1 MMKTNSA
8 VGSSWQ
14 DARKE
19 IFTPEENAASDL
31 RVSIILELIKARR
44 ERGLSQEKLGQLSGI
59 KQSVIARLES
69 GRSSPTLAT
78 LQKLL
83 IPLGRKLAVVKN

>member
-1 MMKTNSA
+1 MGNGA
-8 VGSSWQ
+8 VGSNWQ

-44 ERGLSQEKLGQLSGI
+44 EKGYSQSELSELSGI
-59 KQSVIARLES
+59 KQSTIDDVES
-69 GRSSPTLAT
+69 GRKIPNLLT

-83 IPLGRKLAVVKN
+83 TPLGRKMAVVQK

>member
-1 MMKTNSA
+1 MGNGA

-44 ERGLSQEKLGQLSGI
+44 EKGYSQSELSELSGI
-59 KQSVIARLES
+59 KQSTIDDVES
-69 GRSSPTLAT
+69 GRKIPNLLT

-83 IPLGRKLAVVKN
+83 TPLGRKMAVVQK

>member
-1 MMKTNSA
+1 MKNSA
-8 VGSSWQ
+8 IGSSWK

-19 IFTPEENAASDL
+19 IFTAEENAASDL

-44 ERGLSQEKLGQLSGI
+44 ESGLSQESLGELSGI
-59 KQSVIARLES
+59 KQSAIARVES
-69 GRSSPTLAT
+69 GQTLPTIET

-83 IPLGRKLAVVKN
+83 TPLGKRLAIVPA